1 MKKMIKSPLF
11 MSKIITRISIS
22 SIEPMKSLRNLKKV
36 SLKATKQKKDLKNY
50 FRKSQIQP

>member
-1 MKKMIKSPLF
+1 